1 MLGELALRD
10 QHLTAPAKSAAPAH
24 GVDVHAEAA
33 RRLQQRRTDGKIPA
47 LARGHEYDERVP
59 GRHADRRNLRRPAA
73 MTAFAPAARRLSG
86 GGRGRG
92 AGTRTGGRVA
102 KTANPAG
109 T

>member
-10 QHLTAPAKSAAPAH
+10 QHLTAPAKSAAPAD

-33 RRLQQRRTDGKIPA
+33 RRLQQRRADGKIPA
-47 LARGHEYDERVP
+47 LARGHEYDGRVP
-59 GRHADRRNLRRPAA
+59 GPLRNRRYLRRPAA

-86 GGRGRG
+86 GRRRGR

-102 KTANPAG
+102 KT
-109 T
+109 